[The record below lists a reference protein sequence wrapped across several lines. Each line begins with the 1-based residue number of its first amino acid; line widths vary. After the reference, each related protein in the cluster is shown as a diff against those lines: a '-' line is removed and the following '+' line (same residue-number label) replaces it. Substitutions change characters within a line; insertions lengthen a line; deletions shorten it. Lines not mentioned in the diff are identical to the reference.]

1 LELFNTIGDSKFQ
14 DNFMKAG
21 LKRIEATLHDL
32 GTRNTTDSTET
43 GDSTKRPFSFRIS
56 MTATE
61 SSADEDVTAKENR
74 NTQEPTVDLETDT
87 QSYLVDEENLFPQ
100 HESVPTFP
108 VQDIGGKTP
117 NLPKFKT
124 PSFSNHRHG
133 ANPALAV
140 NLLQEIQENVIGWQ
154 KELQKIL
161 QQIQDIYLEGPI
173 VNGWLESNP
182 RETEK
187 GGTAT
192 LRHGEVERLMDYVE
206 EICAAGAKVSYQSPV
221 NGYRLCGLDAAGK
234 VWSRPCPADQL
245 PGVSLAIA
253 RYQKLRQL
261 LGRKQYLETRLSQL
275 AETLVILHS
284 HIQQA

>member
-1 LELFNTIGDSKFQ
+1 
-14 DNFMKAG
+14 MKAG

-32 GTRNTTDSTET
+32 GTRNTADSPET
-43 GDSTKRPFSFRIS
+43 ADSTKRPFSFRIS
-56 MTATE
+56 VGATE
-61 SSADEDVTAKENR
+61 STVSDDTTDNKNQ
-74 NTQEPTVDLETDT
+74 NIQEQTVDVEADSQT
-87 QSYLVDEENLFPQ
+87 QLFDDENVSAPHQPVEP
-100 HESVPTFP
+100 FP

-124 PSFSNHRHG
+124 PSFSNHRNEPNHG
-133 ANPALAV
+133 LAV
-140 NLLQEIQENVIGWQ
+140 NLLQEIQEHVIGWQ

-182 RETEK
+182 RETQQ
-187 GGTAT
+187 GGKAT
-192 LRHGEVERLMDYVE
+192 LRHAEVERLMNYVE
-206 EICAAGAKVSYQSPV
+206 EICAAGGKVSHQSTAT
-221 NGYRLCGLDAAGK
+221 NYRLCGVDASGK
-234 VWSRPCPADQL
+234 VWSRPCPPEQL
-245 PGVSLAIA
+245 PAVSLAIA

-275 AETLVILHS
+275 SETLVILHS

>member
-1 LELFNTIGDSKFQ
+1 
-14 DNFMKAG
+14 MKAG

-32 GTRNTTDSTET
+32 GTRNTADSTET

-56 MTATE
+56 IGTTE
-61 SSADEDVTAKENR
+61 SIADEDVTAKENL
-74 NTQEPTVDLETDT
+74 NIQEPTVNLGTDT
-87 QSYLVDEENLFPQ
+87 QSYLLNDENLFPQ

-108 VQDIGGKTP
+108 VQDIGGKIP

-133 ANPALAV
+133 ANPGLAV

-154 KELQKIL
+154 KELQNIL

-187 GGTAT
+187 AEKGGTAT
-192 LRHGEVERLMDYVE
+192 LRHAEVERLMDYVE
-206 EICAAGAKVSYQSPV
+206 EICAAGGKVSYQSRV
-221 NGYRLCGLDAAGK
+221 TGYHLCGLDASGK
-234 VWSRPCPADQL
+234 VWSRPCPTEQL